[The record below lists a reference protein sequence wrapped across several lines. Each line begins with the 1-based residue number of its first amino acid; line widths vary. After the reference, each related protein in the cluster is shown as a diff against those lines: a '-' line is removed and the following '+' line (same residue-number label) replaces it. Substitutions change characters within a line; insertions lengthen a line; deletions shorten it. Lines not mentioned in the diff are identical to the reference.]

1 MTSPD
6 ELRSALR
13 TLLLELS
20 HGARFEDSDD
30 VFELGIVRSLN
41 LIELITWVEDSYG
54 LEVTQRDVFDGH
66 LRSIDRMVAF
76 LALRSGVA

>member
-1 MTSPD
+1 MPTPD
-6 ELRSALR
+6 EFRSALR
-13 TLLLELS
+13 TILLELS
-20 HGARFEDSDD
+20 HGARFTDSDD
-30 VFELGIVRSLN
+30 VFELGVVRSLN

-76 LALRSGVA
+76 LELRTGAA